1 MGDPARANMLCA
13 LKDDGVLTATELAHI
28 AGVAPST
35 ASEHLAKL
43 TQAKMV
49 AVRRQG
55 RYRYYRL
62 ACDEVADALDSL
74 VALAATT
81 APRDRLR
88 MYSAVSRFG
97 PREFVPVT
105 SRSASR
111 ESVTTIWP
119 ADWASSYTGLW
130 FVSAT

>member
-13 LKDDGVLTATELAHI
+13 LKDRDALNATELAHA

-43 TQAKMV
+43 TRANLV

-62 ACDEVADALDSL
+62 ACDEVADALESL
-74 VALAATT
+74 EALAAHAAT
-81 APRDRLR
+81 
-88 MYSAVSRFG
+88 
-97 PREFVPVT
+97 
-105 SRSASR
+105 RSS
-111 ESVTTIWP
+111 
-119 ADWASSYTGLW
+119 
-130 FVSAT
+130 